1 MTLFNRTRMLTVYK
15 NEALYLKYNVFSTDM
30 DTSPGSIIE
39 SCCGIIIWVGLW
51 NARRHANDDYY
62 VNYLYIII
70 GLAIWWLTG
79 EFRLQFVVQP
89 TVQEEKSN
97 IQIDV

>member
-1 MTLFNRTRMLTVYK
+1 
-15 NEALYLKYNVFSTDM
+15 M
-30 DTSPGSIIE
+30 DTPRLVQLLNRVG
-39 SCCGIIIWVGLW
+39 GIIIWVGLW
-51 NARRHANDDYY
+51 NVLDDMRNDDYY

-97 IQIDV
+97 FHIDV

>member
-1 MTLFNRTRMLTVYK
+1 
-15 NEALYLKYNVFSTDM
+15 M
-30 DTSPGSIIE
+30 DTPRLVQLLNRVG
-39 SCCGIIIWVGLW
+39 GIIIWVGLW
-51 NARRHANDDYY
+51 NVLDDMRNDDYY

>member
-1 MTLFNRTRMLTVYK
+1 MNRYG
-15 NEALYLKYNVFSTDM
+15 YP
-30 DTSPGSIIE
+30 SPGSIIE
-39 SCCGIIIWVGLW
+39 SCWWHNNLGRFMEC
-51 NARRHANDDYY
+51 ARRLRNDDYY